1 MRRTRSLKIDCIS
14 LDGYYRTTKV
24 SSFSHVAKPKYI
36 FFVLLSAFC
45 NRPRSKSSPYS
56 LGNRGIFRKIGGLSG
71 EKRSVSSKVLHFF
84 VGSVA
89 WMDSPRG
96 IEGDKSGIES
106 VRRHSSRKEVPGP
119 RYRPDKRCEWA
130 ARAKAKPGGACGRTQ
145 KTPRKRR
152 PSGRKGECDRFVSL
166 FFLGIADDAVLGS
179 GDELRDIVNFRRKR
193 DLFSDFDF
201 GIFE

>member
-1 MRRTRSLKIDCIS
+1 MRRTRSLKSGGID

-71 EKRSVSSKVLHFF
+71 EKWSVFLKSPPLF

-89 WMDSPRG
+89 WMDSSRG
-96 IEGDKSGIES
+96 VEGDKSGIECI
-106 VRRHSSRKEVPGP
+106 RHRPSRKEVPG
-119 RYRPDKRCEWA
+119 RRCRPDKRCAWA
-130 ARAKAKPGGACGRTQ
+130 ARAKAKPGGACGRVQ

-152 PSGRKGECDRFVSL
+152 PSGREGECDRFVSL

-193 DLFSDFDF
+193 DLFFDFDF

>member
-84 VGSVA
+84 VGGVA
-89 WMDSPRG
+89 CMDSPRG
-96 IEGDKSGIES
+96 VEVDKSGIECI
-106 VRRHSSRKEVPGP
+106 RHRSSRIEVPRL
-119 RYRPDKRCEWA
+119 RYRPDKRCAWA
-130 ARAKAKPGGACGRTQ
+130 ARTKAKPGGACGQAQ

-152 PSGRKGECDRFVSL
+152 PSGREG
-166 FFLGIADDAVLGS
+166 DATSSVHS
-179 GDELRDIVNFRRKR
+179 
-193 DLFSDFDF
+193 FSSA
-201 GIFE
+201 